1 MFLDSKEIAT
11 EQQFNEFLQD
21 LMNDEKVEFEKT
33 ERENFLDPA
42 EFNDLFFLYKK
53 TRESYAVSVLEFGSG
68 YSTLVFAIALYQNY
82 LEFGKEYLDKC
93 IHPNAFQ
100 LLTVDGSEY
109 FLNKSIK
116 RIPKKIQRFVKGHY
130 SEVELFEF
138 NGAGGQ
144 IVNRWTDLPNF
155 TPDLIYIDGPD
166 PEQIH
171 TKIKGYESK
180 DFSLPMSADILQRE
194 FFLWNGTQIIMDG
207 RGANAEFLRLHLK
220 REWQYMKDSYNDIH
234 IFKLYSEPWGYFA
247 HQHSNFKREKSEQ
260 NLPWLDSR
268 NSYLKEIL
276 TNET

>member
-1 MFLDSKEIAT
+1 
-11 EQQFNEFLQD
+11 
-21 LMNDEKVEFEKT
+21 
-33 ERENFLDPA
+33 
-42 EFNDLFFLYKK
+42 
-53 TRESYAVSVLEFGSG
+53 
-68 YSTLVFAIALYQNY
+68 LYQNY

-116 RIPKKIQRFVKGHY
+116 RIPEKIQRFVKGHY

-220 REWQYMKDSYNDIH
+220 REWQYMKDSYNDRH

>member
-1 MFLDSKEIAT
+1 MFWDSKEIAT
-11 EQQFNEFLQD
+11 EQQFNEFLQN
-21 LMNDEKVEFEKT
+21 LMNDEKVESEKT

-42 EFNDLFFLYKK
+42 EFNDLFFLYKN

-68 YSTLVFAIALYQNY
+68 YSTLVFTIALYQNY

-116 RIPKKIQRFVKGHY
+116 RIPEKIQRFVKGHY

-220 REWQYMKDSYNDIH
+220 REWQYMKDSYNDRH

>member
-116 RIPKKIQRFVKGHY
+116 RIPEKIQRLVKGHF

-144 IVNRWTDLPNF
+144 IVNRWNDLPNF

-220 REWQYMKDSYNDIH
+220 REWQYMKDSYNDRH

>member
-1 MFLDSKEIAT
+1 MFWDSKEIAT

-53 TRESYAVSVLEFGSG
+53 TRESYAVSILEFGSG
-68 YSTLVFAIALYQNY
+68 YSTLIFAIALYQNY

-116 RIPKKIQRFVKGHY
+116 RIPEKIQRFVKGHY

-220 REWQYMKDSYNDIH
+220 REWQYMKDSYNDRH